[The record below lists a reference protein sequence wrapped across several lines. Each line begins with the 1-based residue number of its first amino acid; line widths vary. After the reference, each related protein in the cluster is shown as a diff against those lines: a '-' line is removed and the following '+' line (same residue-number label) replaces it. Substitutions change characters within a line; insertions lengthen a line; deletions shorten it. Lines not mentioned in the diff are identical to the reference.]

1 MTIEKIKRGAE
12 ILNMIKK
19 LEQEKVKWENSN
31 YIRDISIS
39 NNLKDRTVYFIL
51 DVTFIN
57 FKRLKEDTLNTINKR
72 IKEYQEEFDNL

>member
-19 LEQEKVKWENSN
+19 LEQEKTKWENSN

-39 NNLKDRTVYFIL
+39 NNLKDRTAYFIL

-57 FKRLKEDTLNTINKR
+57 FKRLKNDTLNTINKR

>member
-19 LEQEKVKWENSN
+19 LEQEKTKWEDSN

-39 NNLKDRTVYFIL
+39 NNLKDRTAYFIL

-57 FKRLKEDTLNTINKR
+57 FKRLKTDTLNTINKR

>member
-19 LEQEKVKWENSN
+19 LEQEKTKWENSN

-39 NNLKDRTVYFIL
+39 KNLKDRTAYFIL

-57 FKRLKEDTLNTINKR
+57 FKRLKNDTLNTINKR

>member
-12 ILNMIKK
+12 ILNIIKK

-31 YIRDISIS
+31 YIKDMSIS
-39 NNLKDRTVYFIL
+39 KNLQDRTAYFIL

-57 FKRLKEDTLNTINKR
+57 FKRLKNDTLNTINKR

>member
-19 LEQEKVKWENSN
+19 LEQEKTKWENSN

-39 NNLKDRTVYFIL
+39 NNLKDRTAYFIL

-57 FKRLKEDTLNTINKR
+57 FKRLKNDTLNTINKR
-72 IKEYQEEFDNL
+72 IKTYQEEFDNL

>member
-19 LEQEKVKWENSN
+19 LEQKKTKWENSN

-39 NNLKDRTVYFIL
+39 KNLKDRTAYFIL

-57 FKRLKEDTLNTINKR
+57 FKRLKNDTLNTINKR

>member
-19 LEQEKVKWENSN
+19 LEQEKTKWENSN

-39 NNLKDRTVYFIL
+39 NNIKNRTAYFTL
-51 DVTFIN
+51 DVSFIN
-57 FKRLKEDTLNTINKR
+57 FKKLKEDSLNIINKK
-72 IKEYQEEFDNL
+72 IKTYQEEFDSL

>member
-12 ILNMIKK
+12 ILNIIKK
-19 LEQEKVKWENSN
+19 LEQEKTKWENSN

-39 NNLKDRTVYFIL
+39 NNLKDRTAYFIL

-57 FKRLKEDTLNTINKR
+57 FKRLKNDTLNTINKR

>member
-19 LEQEKVKWENSN
+19 LEQEKTKWENSN

-39 NNLKDRTVYFIL
+39 NNLKDRTAYFIL

-57 FKRLKEDTLNTINKR
+57 FKRLKEDTLNIINK
-72 IKEYQEEFDNL
+72 KN

>member
-19 LEQEKVKWENSN
+19 LEQEKTKWENSN

-39 NNLKDRTVYFIL
+39 NNLKDRTAYFIL

-57 FKRLKEDTLNTINKR
+57 FKRLKEDTLNIINKK
-72 IKEYQEEFDNL
+72 IKNYQEEFDSL

>member
-1 MTIEKIKRGAE
+1 
-12 ILNMIKK
+12 MIKK
-19 LEQEKVKWENSN
+19 LEQEKTKWENSN

-39 NNLKDRTVYFIL
+39 NNLKDRTAYFIL

-57 FKRLKEDTLNTINKR
+57 FKRLKNDTLNTINKR

>member
-19 LEQEKVKWENSN
+19 LEQEKTKWENSN

-39 NNLKDRTVYFIL
+39 KNIKDRTAYFIL
-51 DVTFIN
+51 DVSFIN
-57 FKRLKEDTLNTINKR
+57 FKKLKEDSLNIINKR
-72 IKEYQEEFDNL
+72 IKTYQEEFDSL

>member
-1 MTIEKIKRGAE
+1 MTIEKIKRGTE

-19 LEQEKVKWENSN
+19 LEQEKTKWENSN

-39 NNLKDRTVYFIL
+39 NNLKDRTAYFIL

-57 FKRLKEDTLNTINKR
+57 FKRLKNDTLNTINKR

>member
-19 LEQEKVKWENSN
+19 LEQEKTKWENSN

-39 NNLKDRTVYFIL
+39 KNLKDRTAYFIL

-57 FKRLKEDTLNTINKR
+57 FKRLKNDTLNIINKR
-72 IKEYQEEFDNL
+72 IKNYQEEFDSL

>member
-19 LEQEKVKWENSN
+19 LEQEKTKWENSN

-39 NNLKDRTVYFIL
+39 KNLKDRTAYFIL

-57 FKRLKEDTLNTINKR
+57 FKRLKDDTLNTINKR
-72 IKEYQEEFDNL
+72 IKEYQEEFDSL

>member
-1 MTIEKIKRGAE
+1 
-12 ILNMIKK
+12 MIKK

>member
-12 ILNMIKK
+12 ILNMIEK

-31 YIRDISIS
+31 YIKDISIS
-39 NNLKDRTVYFIL
+39 NNLKDRTAYFVL

-57 FKRLKEDTLNTINKR
+57 FKKLKEDTLNIINKR
-72 IKEYQEEFDNL
+72 IKNYQEEFDSL